1 MPVQTRSM
9 IKQANEQEA
18 KEQQAKEKQAK
29 EQQEMELIR
38 EKLRKQR
45 IMDIEQQHAEL
56 QQAKYLVKVRVEEI
70 KQKSYLTKDDIEF
83 IRINVLDYY
92 SLFNETHI
100 QLRSIIQSLLRE
112 MTDLNEEL
120 MYHNIPNILIQIYR
134 QTEKYIII
142 AHFSSQLD
150 DKIETMVTTTID
162 KINELKP
169 VIKDHPKIIQKD
181 KIRIL
186 EEFHRFLEAIG
197 YAFPDFILTN

>member
-9 IKQANEQEA
+9 IKQAKEQE
-18 KEQQAKEKQAK
+18 AKEKQAK
-29 EQQEMELIR
+29 EQRKMELIR
-38 EKLRKQR
+38 EELRKQR
-45 IMDIEQQHAEL
+45 IMDLEQ

-70 KQKSYLTKDDIEF
+70 KQKSYLTKDDVEF

-100 QLRSIIQSLLRE
+100 QLRSIIQSLLRK
-112 MTDLNEEL
+112 MTDLNEKL
-120 MYHNIPNILIQIYR
+120 MYHNIPDILIQIYQ

-169 VIKDHPKIIQKD
+169 VIKDHPNIIQKD

-197 YAFPDFILTN
+197 YAFPDLILTN

>member
-9 IKQANEQEA
+9 IKQAKEQEA
-18 KEQQAKEKQAK
+18 KEQR
-29 EQQEMELIR
+29 EMELIR
-38 EKLRKQR
+38 EELRKQR
-45 IMDIEQQHAEL
+45 IMDLEQ

-70 KQKSYLTKDDIEF
+70 KQKSYLTKDDVEF

-120 MYHNIPNILIQIYR
+120 MYHNIPDILIQIYR

-142 AHFSSQLD
+142 KHFSSQLN

-162 KINELKP
+162 KINKLKP
-169 VIKDHPKIIQKD
+169 VIKDHPNIIQKD

-186 EEFHRFLEAIG
+186 EEFNRFLEAIG
-197 YAFPDFILTN
+197 YAFPDLILTN